1 MRVKSLFLVLLIASM
16 SINVLFAQKK
26 NRKSKNKFVL
36 IETSEGNIKLKLYD
50 ETPIHKENFLKLI
63 QEGFY
68 NDLLFHRVIN
78 EFMIQGGDPES
89 KEAKVGAALGNG
101 GPGYTLEAEIIPK
114 YYHKKGALAAAR
126 LGDQQNPEKRS
137 SGSQFYLVQGKVF
150 TSEELDNMEA
160 QLNNQLRQQAAKKFF
175 ELEENKTYLE
185 EYSELRESGN
195 NEKLTEFAKKLEP
208 IIEAYYVS
216 EGVFKFSDEQRKIYT
231 SIGGTPHLDGGYTV
245 FGEVIE
251 GLDVLEKLSMVET
264 DRSARPKSDLRMKIR
279 LVKK

>member
-1 MRVKSLFLVLLIASM
+1 MRVKSLFLVLLIGSM

-26 NRKSKNKFVL
+26 KRKSKNKFVL
-36 IETSEGNIKLKLYD
+36 IETSEGNIKLKLYN